1 MKRKN
6 RIRFLSVLI
15 VLTMLVGLLPTIVF
29 AAEGESDN
37 INGGT
42 EYSTTNC
49 DSAKP
54 GEAVTES
61 EDGTEDDLGKS
72 IPTLTGIE
80 LRADAIEMSGFGGPY
95 DMWPYLDG
103 MSYTCKWKSGLSS
116 DKISRL
122 DYGLIYTTPNYNAR
136 ATSLEDGKTYYM
148 YFVLYNKS
156 FDYPF
161 KLDYEEPINF
171 TSVVGGE
178 CTLTIPGYETEF
190 IKAETF
196 DRHTKNDELRIHFK
210 LRKPVTAMGEQGAQP
225 PSQGGETSHNH
236 VYGAWNSDFQYH
248 WKECRCGD
256 KAEVTAHTAS
266 DWIVDIPVKA
276 TTAGVKHKECTVCHA
291 FLEKVVMVPAPGEN
305 LPTLLGFD
313 YIAKGIEKVTYG
325 EHNKFRLEAD
335 INAEGGEWESKW
347 KNGEPSGG
355 FSDPRPSYIFEDPDC
370 INLATKIEEGKTY
383 YMYFAYK
390 NAESLDYS
398 INFSNVLGSECN
410 VTVPDFTVNFIKSE
424 IDAVCDDNARLKIY
438 FSLKKNSIDSEDS
451 GIDQQEQKKDKE
463 SREATHIHSYVDWK
477 FDSDKQWKEC
487 FCGEK
492 ILESKHEFKWIVD
505 KEATSSEKG
514 LKHQECTVCGYKKAP
529 VDIPVSDNP
538 KTGKTD
544 TMAIWVLLL
553 FASLFGLATTIVYGK
568 EVK

>member
-42 EYSTTNC
+42 EYSTTDC
-49 DSAKP
+49 DSTKP

-61 EDGTEDDLGKS
+61 EDGTEADLGKS

-80 LRADAIEMSGFGGPY
+80 LRADAIEMSGFGGAY

-122 DYGLIYTTPNYNAR
+122 DYGFLYTTPNYNAR

-161 KLDYEEPINF
+161 KLDYEDPINF

-210 LRKPVTAMGEQGAQP
+210 LRKPVNAMGEQGVQP

-266 DWIVDIPVKA
+266 DWIIDIPVKA

-325 EHNKFRLEAD
+325 EHNKFWLEAD
-335 INAEGGEWESKW
+335 IYAEGGEWQSTKW

-383 YMYFAYK
+383 YMFFAYRNRK
-390 NAESLDYS
+390 SLDYS

-451 GIDQQEQKKDKE
+451 GIDQQEQKKDKGNGE
-463 SREATHIHSYVDWK
+463 TNYVHI
-477 FDSDKQWKEC
+477 DSSAS
-487 FCGEK
+487 G
-492 ILESKHEFKWIVD
+492 
-505 KEATSSEKG
+505 
-514 LKHQECTVCGYKKAP
+514 
-529 VDIPVSDNP
+529 NP
-538 KTGKTD
+538 KTGETD
-544 TMAIWVLLL
+544 TMAIWMALL
-553 FASLFGLATTIVYGK
+553 FASLFGLATAIVYGK